1 MEDDPKAESNVW
13 VVNGSFPLGYI
24 VATPGVELKVSPADI
39 VRALA
44 RHARGDWGELCEED
58 RDANE
63 MAVTYGGRVVSVYRA
78 EGSGERFYVITEAD
92 RSVTT
97 LLLPDEY

>member
-1 MEDDPKAESNVW
+1 MEDDTKAESNMW
-13 VVNGSFPLGYI
+13 VVSGRFPLGYI
-24 VATPGVELKVSPADI
+24 VATPGVEVTVPPADI
-39 VRALA
+39 VRALT

-58 RDANE
+58 FDANE
-63 MAVTYGGRVVSVYRA
+63 LGVEYGGRLVSVYCTEA
-78 EGSGERFYVITEAD
+78 SGERFYVITEAD